1 MAHLLCQLAGPR
13 ADTGPPTRR
22 TVRGGQIHAMDLIFL
37 GTSSGT
43 PTKQRNVTGLALA
56 ADSGKA
62 WYLVDC
68 GEATQHQL
76 LHTPLSLN
84 GLRAIFI
91 THVHGDHCYGLPGL
105 LASAAM
111 AGRKDPLPIVAPKGI
126 EAWIR
131 ATLELTAVFLP
142 FALEFIPWKASTFGR
157 TANGR
162 LPACP
167 CHTACPRMPTASPN

>member
-1 MAHLLCQLAGPR
+1 M
-13 ADTGPPTRR
+13 RR

-91 THVHGDHCYGLPGL
+91 TPCARRPLLRIAGSAGQRGHGGPQGPAAHCCAQG
-105 LASAAM
+105 
-111 AGRKDPLPIVAPKGI
+111 D
-126 EAWIR
+126 
-131 ATLELTAVFLP
+131 
-142 FALEFIPWKASTFGR
+142 
-157 TANGR
+157 
-162 LPACP
+162 
-167 CHTACPRMPTASPN
+167 